1 MKPGKG
7 VGGGPQLVSVTR
19 YLVRYSVPLT
29 WKSTNGTPFSAFLS
43 FTKRNDTPRMIE
55 TCTSDLCAVMCGVF
69 TKARVTL
76 LFKTRAFCC
85 IILKMCT

>member
-19 YLVRYSVPLT
+19 YLARYSVPLT

-43 FTKRNDTPRMIE
+43 FTKRDEAPRMIE
-55 TCTSDLCAVMCGVF
+55 ICASDLCAVMRGVL
-69 TKARVTL
+69 TKACVTL
-76 LFKTRAFCC
+76 LFKTRALCC
-85 IILKMCT
+85 IILSMCI